1 MQCIP
6 VKVRKIKKLGSTG
19 IISGEDPCIYFKILA
34 ELIVFQPA
42 VASQVAAR
50 VDKISH
56 SHIGLL
62 VHEWFNASISKNE
75 KQTIP
80 EISVGDEVLLE
91 VIRSTVT
98 RKILSLKGK
107 FIKIL

>member
-1 MQCIP
+1 M
-6 VKVRKIKKLGSTG
+6 
-19 IISGEDPCIYFKILA
+19 
-34 ELIVFQPA
+34 FQPA